1 VAIVAGSHHPNIGNR
16 ARRLAMSSTRDVP
29 HGDADQRE
37 SIDHETALS
46 HDRVHVVTKDG
57 EVRPLEPRRDIRTP
71 AAPAAA
77 TPTSTTVESTDS
89 SASRIINQVQEGM
102 RVIDANGEELGR
114 VDHIRMGDPEAA
126 TVDTAQPGD
135 EGLLGA
141 FFGDAEPDVPEPL
154 RSRLLRSGYVKID
167 GKGWL
172 GTDRYVTPDAI
183 GNVAGETVTLTIG
196 KDHLLT
202 EM

>member
-1 VAIVAGSHHPNIGNR
+1 MP
-16 ARRLAMSSTRDVP
+16 STHDVP
-29 HGDADQRE
+29 HGDADHPE
-37 SIDHETALS
+37 MIDHETALS

-57 EVRPLEPRRDIRTP
+57 EVRPLEPRRDIGTP
-71 AAPAAA
+71 ATPSAA
-77 TPTSTTVESTDS
+77 TIPTSTRIESTDS

-102 RVIDANGEELGR
+102 RVVDANGEELGR
-114 VDHIRMGDPEAA
+114 VDHLRMGDPEAA

-172 GTDRYVTPDAI
+172 GTDRYVTADAI